1 MRQLGKYALIVAL
14 LASPVLVHMA
24 SALKWPVPVAASCVA
39 LQMGIVLAA
48 VLSPWDTR
56 WKWPL
61 VVFLAAFAIALAWTF
76 GTRGFVVSAGLPH
89 AAAYS
94 SLCAMFGLSLR
105 ADREPIITSIMR
117 RIHRPLAPEWEIHG
131 RHVTVVWACFFGGQL
146 AMSALL
152 FLFAPLQV
160 WSFFVNVLNL
170 PLVLA
175 MFTVEYTYRRLRYR
189 HLTHSRVRDM
199 LRAVA
204 AWRVG
209 VEPGKVPE
217 PVNVAAREEQCQS
230 LS

>member
-1 MRQLGKYALIVAL
+1 MRQLGKYALIAAL
-14 LASPVLVHMA
+14 LASPVLVHLA
-24 SALKWPVPVAASCVA
+24 SALKWPAPVAAACVA
-39 LQMGIVLAA
+39 LQLSIVVAA
-48 VLSPWDTR
+48 ILSPWETR
-56 WKWPL
+56 WKWLL
-61 VVFLAAFAIALAWTF
+61 VGALAILGVGLASTF
-76 GTRGFVVSAGLPH
+76 GSRGFLVSAGLPH

-94 SLCAMFGLSLR
+94 SLCAMFALSLR

-117 RIHRPLAPEWEIHG
+117 RIHRPLAPEWEVHG
-131 RHVTVVWACFFGGQL
+131 RHVTRVWACFFGAQL
-146 AMSALL
+146 AMSVLL
-152 FLFAPLQV
+152 FIFAPLHV
-160 WSFFVNVLNL
+160 WSFFVNVLNV

-209 VEPGKVPE
+209 VEPQGAPE
-217 PVNVAAREEQCQS
+217 ARPVAAREEQCQP